1 MDFATVVKEIRGD
14 KTQAEF
20 GKRIGVTNAAIS
32 RYESG
37 GRPPDRVI
45 CALLRV
51 TTPEQQAVI
60 LEALGMDV
68 QRYDAAILA
77 SAGVTLVE
85 IQGTIPAAAPANGK
99 EQEQ

>member
-1 MDFATVVKEIRGD
+1 MEFAEVIRSIRGD

-20 GKRIGVTNAAIS
+20 GKRIGVTNAAVS
-32 RYESG
+32 LYESG
-37 GRPPDRVI
+37 QRPPDRVI
-45 CALLRV
+45 CALLHV
-51 TTPEQQAVI
+51 TTPEQQAII

-85 IQGTIPAAAPANGK
+85 VVGTVGSKP
-99 EQEQ
+99 